1 MGLSCALA
9 RHRAPTSPDP
19 FLLRGHHETP
29 PPPACRVR
37 GSACDTVY
45 DCRCR
50 ADLQQRPPLRMG
62 EGRNGQSYRLEHDG
76 NLSCYSED
84 GVNCKTGG
92 PSTDLVAHRP
102 LTCGAAHLQHWSLTG
117 YDTADHWCN
126 TAHANLFAQ
135 WQDHTLLGHPGMLAK
150 NARGDTMC
158 LSYDGL
164 QCERIEAPMA
174 LDLKAA
180 HFHDSHAHPSAPTG
194 GNIRPLVCGAPH
206 AQRYGHRG
214 YDAPG
219 HWCDTP
225 EIVARWLHPD
235 PGDTYA
241 LSDYRLA
248 IPPWAVFPP
257 AGVGG
262 EHLRTCG
269 RTHERRRVRGGPL
282 ACRPAELVARWGT
295 RRDCARRPGMGSP
308 LNQAAKP
315 ISMTG
320 ALRTFF
326 VWADMHEAPS
336 WKVQLLLDELVMG
349 KRRVRPRD

>member
-1 MGLSCALA
+1 MSAALLA
-9 RHRAPTSPDP
+9 TLWATAGAEPTSSN
-19 FLLRGHHETP
+19 G
-29 PPPACRVR
+29 
-37 GSACDTVY
+37 
-45 DCRCR
+45 
-50 ADLQQRPPLRMG
+50 PLS
-62 EGRNGQSYRLEHDG
+62 EWKEWNGQSYRLEHDG

-248 IPPWAVFPP
+248 IPPWAASDRPVWVASIYGP
-257 AGVGG
+257 AEGRTNGVGFV
-262 EHLRTCG
+262 EDHL
-269 RTHERRRVRGGPL
+269 HVVLPSWWRGGGLGVTAPDGQ
-282 ACRPAELVARWGT
+282 VIGT
-295 RRDCARRPGMGSP
+295 VTPGRLWATVGVQVIDTNSAALSFRSGMGSP